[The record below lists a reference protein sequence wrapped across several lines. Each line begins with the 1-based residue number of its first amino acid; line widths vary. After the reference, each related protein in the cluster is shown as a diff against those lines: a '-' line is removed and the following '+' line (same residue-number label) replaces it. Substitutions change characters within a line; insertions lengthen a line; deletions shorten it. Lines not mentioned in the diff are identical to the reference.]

1 MSRLC
6 TVVYARHV
14 ALFTTWAMVSQRK
27 ASVFLSLSFSLCLY
41 ISFSLQ
47 PYMCVCLCVDIHIIH
62 TSICIIYVYT
72 YIVYSIRVVVAVVD
86 SKKRGGA
93 FCAGVV
99 VSKRTT
105 GN

>member
-27 ASVFLSLSFSLCLY
+27 ASVFLSL
-41 ISFSLQ
+41 SFSLQ